1 MGYSQSPKP
10 DAPHL
15 QPRKSP
21 SQSRSQ
27 KTFDYILEGAA
38 HILEEQEFEG
48 YTTNAIAERA
58 GVSIGSLYQYF
69 PGRDAVTVALI
80 EQVTAGLIADVEKA
94 LTLPDAHAALR
105 ATIMAAV
112 RHQLRRPRLAR
123 SLDFEERRLASA
135 MPPSRSAQLIQR
147 ALARF
152 LDETHGWHVSDPADA
167 ATDIIAMASALTDA
181 AGRRDAIDPA
191 ALAQRIEG
199 ATIGYL
205 SAGHPPDSITES
217 PH

>member
-1 MGYSQSPKP
+1 MGYSQSPP
-10 DAPHL
+10 SDAPHL

-27 KTFDYILEGAA
+27 KTVDYILEAAA
-38 HILEEQEFEG
+38 HILEAQGFDG

-80 EQVTAGLIADVEKA
+80 EQVTAGLIADVEAA
-94 LTLPDAHAALR
+94 LTLPDAQVALR
-105 ATIMAAV
+105 ATILAAV
-112 RHQLRRPRLAR
+112 RHQLRRPRLAH
-123 SLDFEERRLASA
+123 SLDFEERRLAAA

-152 LDETHGWHVSDPADA
+152 LAETPGWQVDDPAA
-167 ATDIIAMASALTDA
+167 AAIDIIAVASALTDA
-181 AGRRDAIDPA
+181 AGRRGTIDPE
-191 ALAQRIEG
+191 ALARRIEG
-199 ATIGYL
+199 ATLGYL
-205 SAGHPPDSITES
+205 GAGSDRLPGQQE
-217 PH
+217 

>member
-1 MGYSQSPKP
+1 MGYSQSPTP

-27 KTFDYILEGAA
+27 KTVDYILEAAA
-38 HILEEQEFEG
+38 HILEAQGFEG

-80 EQVTAGLIADVEKA
+80 EQVTAGLIADVEAA
-94 LTLPDAHAALR
+94 LTLPDARAALR
-105 ATIMAAV
+105 ATILAAV
-112 RHQLRRPRLAR
+112 RHQLRRPRLAH
-123 SLDFEERRLASA
+123 SLDFEERRLAAA
-135 MPPSRSAQLIQR
+135 MPPSRSGQLIQR

-152 LDETHGWHVSDPADA
+152 LEETPGWQVADPAAA
-167 ATDIIAMASALTDA
+167 ATDIIALASALTDA
-181 AGRRDAIDPA
+181 AGRRGAIDPD
-191 ALAQRIEG
+191 ALAHRIEG
-199 ATIGYL
+199 ATLGYL
-205 SAGHPPDSITES
+205 GAD
-217 PH
+217 

>member
-1 MGYSQSPKP
+1 MGYSQSPTP

-27 KTFDYILEGAA
+27 KTVDYILEAAA
-38 HILEEQEFEG
+38 HILEAQGFEG

-80 EQVTAGLIADVEKA
+80 EQVTAGLIADVEAA
-94 LTLPDAHAALR
+94 LTLPDARAALR
-105 ATIMAAV
+105 ATILAAV
-112 RHQLRRPRLAR
+112 RHQLRRPRLAH
-123 SLDFEERRLASA
+123 SLDFEERRLAAA
-135 MPPSRSAQLIQR
+135 MPASRSAQLIQR

-152 LDETHGWHVSDPADA
+152 LAETPGWRIDDPADA
-167 ATDIIAMASALTDA
+167 AIDIIAMASALTDA
-181 AGRRDAIDPA
+181 AGRRDAIDPD
-191 ALAQRIEG
+191 ALARRIEG
-199 ATIGYL
+199 ATLGYL
-205 SAGHPPDSITES
+205 GAGGTSPDIG
-217 PH
+217 